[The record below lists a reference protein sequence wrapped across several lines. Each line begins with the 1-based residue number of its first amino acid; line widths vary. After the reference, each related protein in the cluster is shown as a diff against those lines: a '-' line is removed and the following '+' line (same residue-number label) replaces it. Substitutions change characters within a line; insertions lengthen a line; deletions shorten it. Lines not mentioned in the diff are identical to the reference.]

1 MVQRTFIPGSE
12 WLYFKIYTGYKTADE
27 MLIRV
32 IGSFVK
38 DLFTRR
44 CIDGFFFIRY
54 SDPDFHIRFRLHI
67 PSPDNYGL
75 IMHEFHQRFCCEIET
90 GNVVKIMCDTYVREI
105 ERYGAQTMELLEEL
119 FRIDSMTI
127 LDLLSRLANI
137 SGSERESA
145 HWKISLLL
153 LDDSLTAFGYDLPEK
168 ARITAQMA
176 ESFKKEFGFTTHAY
190 TKQLNDKYRTQ
201 RDEIEQA
208 VHSRKDFFEFEY
220 TLEERRKGLRQIAQ
234 NIASVSKSG
243 GAVVIDNLLSS
254 IQHMTMNRWFR
265 SRNRQHELIIYD
277 FLSKYY
283 ISALAQN
290 RMK

>member
-32 IGSFVK
+32 IAPFVK
-38 DLFTRR
+38 DLFTQR

-67 PSPDNYGL
+67 PSLENYGI
-75 IMHEFHQRFCCEIET
+75 IMHEFHQRFGNEIET

-105 ERYGAQTMELLEEL
+105 ERYGAQTMEMLEEL

-127 LDLLSRLANI
+127 MGLLSRLANI

-145 HWKISLLL
+145 HWKLSLLL
-153 LDDSLTAFGYDLPEK
+153 LDDSLAAFGYDLPEK
-168 ARITAQMA
+168 ARITSQMA

-190 TKQLNDKYRTQ
+190 TKQLNDKYRVQ
-201 RDEIEQA
+201 RDEIEQT
-208 VHSRKDFFEFEY
+208 VHSRKDFTDFEHA
-220 TLEERRKGLRQIAQ
+220 LEERRKAFRQIAQ
-234 NIASVSKSG
+234 NILSVSKSG
-243 GAVVIDNLLSS
+243 GTVVIDNLLRS

-277 FLSKYY
+277 FLGKCY